1 MKNFIEEL
9 ESHRERFLRDA
20 TPVRLG
26 NLASTLGHIAVLI
39 PQPPHTR
46 AVKKMI
52 DEAAWFVEWA
62 VPDLSDVEEQAELVD
77 LQRQLSRWRNHWEA
91 VSADESSRLEIAQL
105 ASRWKARVLEM
116 SGLLER
122 EPTRS

>member
-1 MKNFIEEL
+1 MKDFLDEL
-9 ESHRERFLRDA
+9 ESHRDRFLRDA

-26 NLASTLGHIAVLI
+26 NLVSTLGHIAALA
-39 PQPPHTR
+39 PRPLHMP

-52 DEAAWFVEWA
+52 DQAAWFVEWA

-77 LQRQLSRWRNHWEA
+77 LQRQLSRWRNHWDT
-91 VSADESSRLEIAQL
+91 VSADESSRLEIARV

-122 EPTRS
+122 EPSRF